1 MARPEASEATGA
13 CLVRQRLTSR
23 EHSSV
28 RQYVFSSCLPR
39 STSWS
44 YRPATSRLTTRH
56 RSSPHMDRCLG
67 TAQCV
72 PGTPCSAHR
81 RERWRDR
88 PRNRRASLAEQA
100 RAGSARAC
108 RRNQV
113 RTCFAAGG
121 RWIRTIGP
129 PRMASSVGEP
139 CHATSGGVRG
149 TGLGSAVDRA
159 FSCTASHSMQPGA
172 YTVFTGGG
180 LPCCAAVSASWR

>member
-1 MARPEASEATGA
+1 MLGEATLDVSGTFLGEA
-13 CLVRQRLTSR
+13 IRLLILFAAQHQLVIQARYFSINEPDTVPVRTWTGVSELRNAFQEHLARLI
-23 EHSSV
+23 
-28 RQYVFSSCLPR
+28 
-39 STSWS
+39 
-44 YRPATSRLTTRH
+44 A
-56 RSSPHMDRCLG
+56 G
-67 TAQCV
+67 
-72 PGTPCSAHR
+72 
-81 RERWRDR
+81 RDGSR

-129 PRMASSVGEP
+129 PRLASSVGEP